1 MIVLLSKF
9 ISYFRLPFIL
19 RDNKRMLCNNLVET
33 IFRGSFKFVAP
44 NSSFCL
50 IGSTFNW
57 FNTTDY
63 IAINQLD
70 IIRRFYT
77 DCPVIPGKGNCTCV
91 PEHMLS
97 AVS

>member
-1 MIVLLSKF
+1 
-9 ISYFRLPFIL
+9 
-19 RDNKRMLCNNLVET
+19 MLCNNLVET

-50 IGSTFNW
+50 LDYRFKW

-63 IAINQLD
+63 IAISQID

-97 AVS
+97 AVGI